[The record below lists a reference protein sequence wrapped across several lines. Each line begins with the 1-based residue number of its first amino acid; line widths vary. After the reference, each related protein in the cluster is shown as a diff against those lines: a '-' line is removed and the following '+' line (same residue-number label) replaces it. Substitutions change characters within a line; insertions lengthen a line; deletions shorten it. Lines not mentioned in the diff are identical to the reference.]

1 MVRPLDGRRVIDL
14 SVGPVGG
21 CATTVLSDFGAEV
34 IKVERPGGDPFRC
47 LPSWP
52 LWLRGKRS
60 IEIDLEQSA
69 GRDRLAGLARGA
81 DVLVTSFSSSR
92 AQRLG
97 ADWETL
103 AGLNPSLVHATIT
116 GFGPRGPYRDIAGY
130 EGIVAALTGRISVFS
145 GQKPRPGPT
154 FAGLAVASHAA
165 AQGAVQ
171 GILASLI
178 QREESG
184 QGVRVETSLAQGT
197 LPYDLGAVLIRQL
210 QAREPERYGGGSGL
224 QMPGLPTLNYQPV
237 QCKDGQWIQLGNLL
251 EHLFLGFLEAVGLLS
266 ELVEDERFVGDPAT
280 WSPEFVE
287 GVRHRILERML
298 EREADQWMT
307 IFREHGGVV
316 AEIWTPS
323 TQALNHPDLVGNGDV
338 VELVHPELGEM
349 RQIGVMAQL
358 RETPGQVGQPA
369 PQSGAHTQEIESEPE
384 ASPTLLPA
392 GGPSR
397 VSRPLEGITVI
408 EFATII
414 AGPLGVSML
423 ADLGARVIKV
433 EAIGGDPFRMLGAGP
448 YRGLFAHRMNQGKES
463 ICIDLKSREGQ
474 EIVSGLVR
482 GANAI
487 VHNFRPGVPE
497 KLGIGYASL
506 REIRPDLVWV
516 SANGYGPDGPGAHRP
531 ATHPVAGAAMGGSFV
546 QAGFGMPPNHCVSME
561 ERVEASRQ
569 LMRAN
574 EANPDPNTAV
584 VIASSILLAL
594 LAQRRFGTGQ
604 AVYVNML
611 AANAWANADDMLSYP
626 GKAER
631 PLLDAELRG
640 FSASYRFYPTR
651 EGWVFL
657 ALVQDREWRAFCRQA
672 NREDWV
678 SDIRF
683 ETSEARRT
691 NDSELYAEI
700 VALLAQRTAQAWED
714 EMLAAG
720 VPLVKVDARDPADF
734 VVWDGH
740 SEQNGFGP
748 QVQHP
753 TYGEFRRWGPLVTC
767 DGGMETYG
775 TSPLAGEH
783 TDRVLEELGKSPG
796 EIESLRSSGVVYS
809 ESPSDP

>member
-1 MVRPLDGRRVIDL
+1 MARPLDGRRVIDL

-21 CATTVLSDFGAEV
+21 CATTVLSDFGADV
-34 IKVERPGGDPFRC
+34 IKVERPGGDPFRS

-60 IEIDLEQSA
+60 VEIDLAQDE
-69 GRDRLAGLARGA
+69 GRDRLARLARGA

-92 AQRLG
+92 AKRLG

-103 AGLNPSLVHATIT
+103 SGLNPTLVHATIT
-116 GFGPRGPYRDIAGY
+116 GFGPRGPYRDIPGY
-130 EGIVAALTGRISVFS
+130 EGIVAARTGRISVFAD
-145 GQKPRPGPT
+145 QKPRPGPT
-154 FAGLAVASHAA
+154 FAALAVASHAA

-171 GILASLI
+171 GIVASLI
-178 QREESG
+178 QREGSG
-184 QGVRVETSLAQGT
+184 HGVRVETSLAQGT

-224 QMPGLPTLNYQPV
+224 QMPGLPTLNYHPV
-237 QCKDGQWIQLGNLL
+237 QCRDGQWIQLGNLL
-251 EHLFLGFLEAVGLLS
+251 EHLFLGFLEAVDLLS

-280 WSPEFVE
+280 WPPEFVE
-287 GVRHRILERML
+287 WVRHRILERML
-298 EREADQWMT
+298 EREADEWMQ

-316 AEIWTPS
+316 AEIWKPS
-323 TQALNHPDLVGNGDV
+323 AQALDHPDLVGNGDV
-338 VELVHPELGEM
+338 VEFDHPELGEM

-358 RETPGQVGQPA
+358 CGTPGQVGRPA
-369 PQSGAHTQEIESEPE
+369 PRSGAHTEEIESEPE
-384 ASPTLLPA
+384 APPPVSGVAGSPP
-392 GGPSR
+392 
-397 VSRPLEGITVI
+397 VSRPLDGITII

-414 AGPLGVSML
+414 AAPLGVSML

-463 ICIDLKSREGQ
+463 ICIDLKSLEGQ
-474 EIVSGLVR
+474 QLVSKLVQ

-497 KLGIGYASL
+497 KLGIGYESL
-506 REIRPDLVWV
+506 KAVRPDLVWV
-516 SANGYGPDGPGAHRP
+516 SVNGYGPDGPGAQRP
-531 ATHPVAGAAMGGSFV
+531 ATHPVAGAAMGGSFI
-546 QAGFGMPPNHCVSME
+546 QAGFGMPPNHCASME
-561 ERVEASRQ
+561 ERIEAARQ

-584 VIASSILLAL
+584 VMASSTLLAL
-594 LAQRRFGTGQ
+594 LAQRRFGIGQ

-626 GKAER
+626 GKGER
-631 PLLDAELRG
+631 PLMDAELRG

-672 NREDWV
+672 DREEWI
-678 SDIRF
+678 SDARF
-683 ETSEARRT
+683 ETPAART
-691 NDSELYAEI
+691 VHDAELREEI
-700 VALLAQRTAQAWED
+700 KALLGERDAQSWEN

-734 VVWDGH
+734 VVWDEH
-740 SEQNGFGP
+740 SMQNGFGP
-748 QVQHP
+748 EVQHP
-753 TYGEFRRWGPLVTC
+753 RYGEFRRWGPLVTC

-783 TDRVLEELGKSPG
+783 TDVLLEELGKGPL
-796 EIESLRSSGVVYS
+796 EIESLRSAGVVSS
-809 ESPSDP
+809 ESGSES